1 MTNISIT
8 NSKNNVGAYINDINL
23 KNLDQDKVEE
33 IKKALFKASNPDFDP
48 VVVKEEGLYPKSN
61 FKQPTTYSVKEG
73 VESDAESDADVDNPE
88 TDTKREDIRRDV
100 KITVEEFNLG
110 AGSEL

>member
-1 MTNISIT
+1 MSFIETEASVRYETVNGKKTMIIT
-8 NSKNNVGAYINDINL
+8 
-23 KNLDQDKVEE
+23 
-33 IKKALFKASNPDFDP
+33 
-48 VVVKEEGLYPKSN
+48 PKSEVTLTN
-61 FKQPTTYSVKEG
+61 MKTGKEYM
-73 VESDAESDADVDNPE
+73 SDAESDADVDNPE

>member
-1 MTNISIT
+1 MSFIETEASVRYETVNGKKVMIITHKSEVTLTNMKT
-8 NSKNNVGAYINDINL
+8 G
-23 KNLDQDKVEE
+23 
-33 IKKALFKASNPDFDP
+33 
-48 VVVKEEGLYPKSN
+48 KEYM
-61 FKQPTTYSVKEG
+61 
-73 VESDAESDADVDNPE
+73 SDAESDADVDNPE